1 MEQRSLLQNTINETL
16 EAPEQTLDY
25 WRADIEHD
33 AFYQPVL
40 KSQAFQ
46 RLKGISF
53 LGALDYAVGSKQ
65 AHTGSRAEHSLN
77 VAALANFVA
86 TRRQYTP
93 ELKKHL
99 IVAGLLHDIGH
110 PPLSH
115 SAEPFIKKHIGYGH
129 HHAGEKILKGQHEL
143 GKALNKWLSENTDLS
158 FLISLIDQNALDID
172 GGDLFSSPINIDTIE
187 GITRSHQVFSRTAKG
202 SLSRNRI
209 DIAAASFLP
218 EVRNPW
224 EKLDQFWKMKHQVY
238 AGLIT
243 SKRGLVADK
252 LSQLYFQHESHSL
265 SEQDI
270 FTSEKY
276 WKKRYA
282 TLFEGLQGINKQ
294 KLSVH
299 WMSGAK
305 VSYINRC
312 YYLDESQRGRARYQC
327 AKSAATTLL
336 PDFSTSNHQLQFVI
350 IK

>member
-1 MEQRSLLQNTINETL
+1 MQQRSLLQTTITKAE
-16 EAPEQTLDY
+16 EAPEQTLGY
-25 WRADIEHD
+25 WRADIEQD
-33 AFYQPVL
+33 SLYQTIL

-46 RLKGISF
+46 RLKGVSF

-65 AHTGSRAEHSLN
+65 MHTGSRAEHSLN

-143 GKALNKWLSENTDLS
+143 GKVLNKWLSENTDLP
-158 FLISLIDQNALDID
+158 FLISLIGQNALDID

-187 GITRSHQVFSRTAKG
+187 GITRSHQLFNPASEP
-202 SLSRNRI
+202 SLSRKRI
-209 DIAAASFLP
+209 EIAAASLLP
-218 EVRNPW
+218 EVNNPW
-224 EKLDQFWKMKHQVY
+224 PKLDQFWKMKHQVY
-238 AGLIT
+238 NGLIT
-243 SKRGLVADK
+243 SNRGLVADK
-252 LSQLYFQHESHSL
+252 LSQLYFQHENYGL

-270 FTSEKY
+270 FASERQ

-282 TLFEGLQGINKQ
+282 TLFRGLQSIKSQRLNIK
-294 KLSVH
+294 
-299 WMSGAK
+299 WMSGEQ
-305 VSYINRC
+305 VTYTSRC
-312 YYLDESQRGRARYQC
+312 YYLEETERGFTRYQYT
-327 AKSAATTLL
+327 KNVATTLL
-336 PDFSTSNHQLQFVI
+336 PDFSLSSRQLQFAIV
-350 IK
+350 K

>member
-1 MEQRSLLQNTINETL
+1 MEQRSLLQNTITEPM
-16 EAPEQTLDY
+16 EEPDQTLDF
-25 WRADIEHD
+25 WRADIEQG

-53 LGALDYAVGSKQ
+53 LGALDYAVGNRQ
-65 AHTGSRAEHSLN
+65 THTGSRAEHSLN

-93 ELKKHL
+93 ELKRHL
-99 IVAGLLHDIGH
+99 IIAGLLHDIGH

-143 GKALNKWLSENTDLS
+143 GRVLNKWLSKNTDFP

-187 GITRSHQVFSRTAKG
+187 GITRSHQVFSRTAKCG
-202 SLSRNRI
+202 LGRSRI
-209 DIAAASFLP
+209 EFAAASFLP
-218 EVRNPW
+218 ETNNPW

-252 LSQLYFQHESHSL
+252 LSQLYFQHENQRL

-270 FTSEKY
+270 FTSEKQ
-276 WKKRYA
+276 WKKRYI
-282 TLFEGLQGINKQ
+282 TLFESLQGINKQ
-294 KLSVH
+294 KLSIH

-305 VSYINRC
+305 VSYTNRR
-312 YYLDESQRGRARYQC
+312 YYLDESQPGITRYQC
-327 AKSAATTLL
+327 TKKAATTSL
-336 PDFSTSNHQLQFVI
+336 PDFSAGNRQLKFAI

>member
-1 MEQRSLLQNTINETL
+1 MEQRSLLQTATTEAQ
-16 EAPEQTLDY
+16 EAPESALGF
-25 WRADIEHD
+25 WCGGIEHD
-33 AFYQPVL
+33 SFYQPIL
-40 KSQAFQ
+40 KSRAFT
-46 RLKGISF
+46 RLRDVSF

-65 AHTGSRAEHSLN
+65 KQTGSRAEHSLN

-143 GKALNKWLSENTDLS
+143 GRALNKWLKKNTDLA
-158 FLISLIDQNALDID
+158 FLISLIDQNAMNID
-172 GGDLFSSPINIDTIE
+172 GGDLFNSPINIDTIE
-187 GITRSHQVFSRTAKG
+187 GITRSHQLFNRMSEAT
-202 SLSRNRI
+202 LSRKRI
-209 DIAAASFLP
+209 EIAAASFLP
-218 EVRNPW
+218 EVNNPW
-224 EKLDQFWKMKHQVY
+224 PKLDQFWKMKHQVY
-238 AGLIT
+238 TGLIT

-252 LSQLYFQHESHSL
+252 LSQLYFKHENHRL

-270 FTSEKY
+270 FTSERQ

-282 TLFEGLQGINKQ
+282 TLFHGLANIKHQRLNIK
-294 KLSVH
+294 
-299 WMSGAK
+299 WMSGEQ
-305 VSYINRC
+305 VTYTSRR
-312 YYLDESQRGRARYQC
+312 YYLDETKRNVTRYQC
-327 AKSAATTLL
+327 TKNVKTALL
-336 PDFSTSNHQLQFVI
+336 PEFSPGDQQLQFSI